1 MNSECEEVVRLLE
14 VLTQKTVE
22 CKQAFNCICIGN
34 SLNGLQGMSSE
45 NKAVIDLVR
54 ALVFKVA
61 KSPEELTSVTVGS
74 ALMGVRRM
82 TAVTTEVRTL
92 LAILAL
98 KINDS
103 KVLLDPVSFSM
114 AFNGLRSMDETTI
127 EMKALLGTLAD
138 KTNSM
143 REEVLTPNILSN
155 ALSGLK
161 MLTGESAE
169 TRQVVA
175 AILNKMGAPSDGET
189 SSGTRSFKHPCI
201 GQFDSLDIGRA
212 LYGLQNMSPDSCPEL
227 RPLLERLASSIRT
240 SKGPLLA
247 WDAGLALYGLKSH
260 KEESPATDQI
270 ISAITLRLSL
280 SGDVMSAKTLSM
292 AMMGLQGMSSESS
305 AVRDLLAVLTNRMGV
320 FDSQVRQP
328 HAQTYSI

>member
-103 KVLLDPVSFSM
+103 KMLLDPVSFSM
-114 AFNGLRSMDETTI
+114 AFNGLRSMDETSI

-143 REEVLTPNILSN
+143 REEVLTSNILSN

-169 TRQVVA
+169 SRQVVA
-175 AILNKMGAPSDGET
+175 AILNKMGAPSDGEPQ
-189 SSGTRSFKHPCI
+189 SGARSYKHPCI
-201 GQFDSLDIGRA
+201 GQFDSLEIGRA
-212 LYGLQNMSPDSCPEL
+212 LYGLQSMSPESCTEL

-247 WDAGLALYGLKSH
+247 RDAGLALYGLKSH
-260 KEESPATDQI
+260 REESAATDQI
-270 ISAITLRLSL
+270 LSAITLRLSL
-280 SGDVMSAKTLSM
+280 SQDVMNAKTFSM
-292 AMMGLQGMSSESS
+292 AMMGLQGMSSESG
-305 AVRDLLAVLTNRMGV
+305 AVRDLLVVLSDRMGD
-320 FDSQVRQP
+320 FDSQVGYDGCML
-328 HAQTYSI
+328 HFE

>member
-1 MNSECEEVVRLLE
+1 
-14 VLTQKTVE
+14 
-22 CKQAFNCICIGN
+22 
-34 SLNGLQGMSSE
+34 
-45 NKAVIDLVR
+45 
-54 ALVFKVA
+54 
-61 KSPEELTSVTVGS
+61 
-74 ALMGVRRM
+74 
-82 TAVTTEVRTL
+82 
-92 LAILAL
+92 
-98 KINDS
+98 
-103 KVLLDPVSFSM
+103 VSFSM

-161 MLTGESAE
+161 MLTGESSEA
-169 TRQVVA
+169 RQVVA
-175 AILNKMGAPSDGET
+175 AILSKMGAPSDDET
-189 SSGTRSFKHPCI
+189 QSGMRSFKHPSI

-212 LYGLQNMSPDSCPEL
+212 LYGLQNMSPDSCTEL

-240 SKGPLLA
+240 SKGPLFA

-280 SGDVMSAKTLSM
+280 SADVMSAKTLSM
-292 AMMGLQGMSSESS
+292 AMMGLQGLSSESG
-305 AVRDLLAVLTNRMGV
+305 AVRDLLAVLTNRMGA
-320 FDSQVRQP
+320 FDSQVSQL
-328 HAQTYSI
+328 HAQTNSI